1 MKRLFLML
9 ALLLVMTGCKH
20 GDNIELWNDLKV
32 GDDVYHFTQ
41 VEFGDNNQIVCTGER
56 EGLLAL
62 RLTLDDGT
70 PVTRKHMLQCPEG
83 YRSEYDIPPGDLQAT
98 LHSDNDHS
106 GDYRGIA
113 GHVVI
118 ERHEFKAIIMLND
131 LQLVR
136 QGNVPDTIGIDDG
149 YLSFDLSFF

>member
-32 GDDVYHFTQ
+32 GDDVYHFTL

-62 RLTLDDGT
+62 RLTLGDGT

-83 YRSEYDIPPGDLQAT
+83 YHIEYSIPPGTVLAT
-98 LHSDNDHS
+98 MQGNS
-106 GDYRGIA
+106 GLRGNYCGI
-113 GHVVI
+113 GGRVVV
-118 ERHEFKAIIMLND
+118 ERHEFKTTIAMHD
-131 LQLVR
+131 LQLAHLETH
-136 QGNVPDTIGIDDG
+136 DTIDIVNG